1 MIDIKKDFV
10 LKKGKVY
17 LLSRKKRKA
26 IYEFI
31 NKQLKK
37 EYIKLSKSS
46 QITLVFFVK
55 KKKNKK
61 QMV

>member
-10 LKKGKVY
+10 LRKGKVY
-17 LLSRKKRKA
+17 LLSRKKREV
-26 IYEFI
+26 ICEFI

-61 QMV
+61 QIV

>member
-61 QMV
+61 

>member
-10 LKKGKVY
+10 LKKLKVY

>member
-46 QITLVFFVK
+46 QIRLVFFVK

-61 QMV
+61 